1 LAFGRPCYSSIGQSR
16 AAGLPKIQGRLLIR
30 RVIFREATR
39 ENIETLRCNQA
50 TEGINTFCRSFGL
63 ILEGKRGI
71 VGTIAEKICPE
82 NLFSKESCTIFTN
95 FHKSAT
101 LASAHRHISVQ
112 K

>member
-1 LAFGRPCYSSIGQSR
+1 
-16 AAGLPKIQGRLLIR
+16 LPKIQGRLLIR